1 MENIKSIE
9 NKIKKLSESIL
20 SAVYDS
26 QSKNRSE
33 DVNYDSIEEER
44 EQAGG
49 VGPHSSDRK
58 SYL

>member
-20 SAVYDS
+20 SAVNDS
-26 QSKNRSE
+26 QSKIRSE

-49 VGPHSSDRK
+49 AHSSDRK